1 MQKKLWAYQY
11 EEVADPCAICAVLT
25 YPRGSPE
32 KKKVALEVYSE
43 LIPNEHRLL
52 RLESKSYA
60 SAEEISDDL
69 TDLIACFDELSERDQ
84 VQIRN
89 FSKTILAFEE

>member
-11 EEVADPCAICAVLT
+11 EEVADPWAICAVLT

-32 KKKVALEVYSE
+32 KKKVALDVYSE

-52 RLESKSYA
+52 RLESKSYD

-84 VQIRN
+84 VQIEN
-89 FSKTILAFEE
+89 FSKTILVFEE

>member
-1 MQKKLWAYQY
+1 MEVNNA
-11 EEVADPCAICAVLT
+11 EEALDPWAICAILT

-32 KKKVALEVYSE
+32 KKKVALDVYSE

-52 RLESKSYA
+52 RLESKSYD

-84 VQIRN
+84 VQIEN
-89 FSKTILAFEE
+89 FSKTVLAFEE